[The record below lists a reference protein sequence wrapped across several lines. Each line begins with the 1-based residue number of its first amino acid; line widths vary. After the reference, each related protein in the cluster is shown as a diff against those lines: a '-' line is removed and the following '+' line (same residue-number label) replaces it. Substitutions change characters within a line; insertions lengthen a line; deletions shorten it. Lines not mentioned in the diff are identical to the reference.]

1 MTDGHLE
8 LQVAW
13 RSHVGEGPDSNDR
26 FESVLSRYREP
37 HRCYHDVRHLRWTV
51 RHVGALAHPQ
61 PVADLDA
68 IVAAAFFHDAIY
80 DAMAVD
86 NEAAS
91 GRLAARVLRELGWD
105 ATRIANVDAMIL
117 ATAHHQL
124 LGATVDDAI
133 LFAADLAVL
142 AAEPAGY
149 SDYVRNV
156 RREYHHVGD
165 AEWAV
170 GRSAVLRS
178 FLDRD
183 AIFAP
188 VLELGAWEQRARGNI
203 TAEIGT
209 LAV

>member
-8 LQVAW
+8 LRIAW
-13 RSHVGEGPDSNDR
+13 ERHLGDGPGSHDW

-37 HRCYHDVRHLRWTV
+37 HRHHHDVRHLRWAV
-51 RHVGALAHPQ
+51 RHVETLARRQ
-61 PVADLDA
+61 PVSDLDA
-68 IVAAAFFHDAIY
+68 IIAAAFFHDAIY
-80 DAMAVD
+80 DTTAAD

-91 GRLAARVLRELGWD
+91 GRLATSALRELGWD
-105 ATRIANVDAMIL
+105 PTRIAQIDAMIL
-117 ATAHHQL
+117 ATAHHDPA
-124 LGATVDDAI
+124 GATVDDAV

-156 RREYHHVGD
+156 RREYHHVSD
-165 AEWAV
+165 ARWV
-170 GRSAVLRS
+170 TGRSAVLRS

-188 VLELGAWEQRARGNI
+188 LLELGEWEQRARGNM
-203 TAEIGT
+203 TAELVT
-209 LAV
+209 LAG